1 MSPRVYSAYVRL
13 FQKYSRLY
21 RGIQPQKSFP
31 SLFNPSPRRVFLS
44 FFFSLFSEK
53 WSRILYIHRSFQEW
67 ILTYKTPSTEA
78 CIPRNKR
85 VSPFPPD
92 GYKDLTIS
100 NSEGRDVVAK
110 IVSGRVHGERRRD
123 AAERML
129 LVARY
134 RNDGGRECS
143 GRKSLLTA
151 IRKK

>member
-44 FFFSLFSEK
+44 FFFSLFAEK

-100 NSEGRDVVAK
+100 NSEGGRDGNERCGENCFGTGPRGEEE
-110 IVSGRVHGERRRD
+110 GRGGTNAARRQI
-123 AAERML
+123 
-129 LVARY
+129 
-134 RNDGGRECS
+134 S
-143 GRKSLLTA
+143 
-151 IRKK
+151 

>member
-13 FQKYSRLY
+13 FRRYSRLY

-44 FFFSLFSEK
+44 FFFSLFAEK

-100 NSEGRDVVAK
+100 NSEGGGWERTLWRKLFRDGSTGRGGGTRRNECCSSPDIVMTVA
-110 IVSGRVHGERRRD
+110 VN
-123 AAERML
+123 AA
-129 LVARY
+129 AGSRY
-134 RNDGGRECS
+134 
-143 GRKSLLTA
+143 
-151 IRKK
+151 

>member
-1 MSPRVYSAYVRL
+1 MSPRVYSAYSGDILDYIAVFNRKKVSL
-13 FQKYSRLY
+13 PFL
-21 RGIQPQKSFP
+21 IPLHAFFFP
-31 SLFNPSPRRVFLS
+31 S
-44 FFFSLFSEK
+44 FFAEK